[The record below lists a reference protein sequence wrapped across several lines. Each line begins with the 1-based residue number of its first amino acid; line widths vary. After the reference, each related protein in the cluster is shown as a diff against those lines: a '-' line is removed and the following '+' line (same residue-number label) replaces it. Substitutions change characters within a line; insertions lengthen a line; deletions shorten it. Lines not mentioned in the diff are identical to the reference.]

1 MSLNAGFI
9 FLAPEADYQTDRQ
22 TIETKEINLTVIG
35 AKDYAD
41 AAKAAQELEAIGVT
55 AIELCA
61 GFGIEGV
68 AQMKRAVSKNVAIG
82 VVRFDFHPGLDFQT
96 GDDIF

>member
-1 MSLNAGFI
+1 MKLNAGFI
-9 FLAPEADYQTDRQ
+9 FLAPEADYQKDRQ
-22 TIETKEINLTVIG
+22 TVETPQVNLTVIG

-41 AAKAAQELEAIGVT
+41 AVEAAKELEDIGVT

-68 AQMKRAVSKNVAIG
+68 AKMKQAVSKQVSVG
-82 VVRFDFHPGLDFQT
+82 VVRFEVHPGLDYQS
-96 GDDIF
+96 GDDLF